1 MKTLAELEALTDDE
15 LRVMLAELVGI
26 PTKCFRFNY
35 IGHDQRVMQRN
46 RIINRSDAEREHENH
61 AKWPGTTPIEEYL
74 ELCYIPNYSGDLNAC
89 QIVATALRG
98 LDTFN
103 FTKFIKVQVVDNA
116 FELIT
121 ATPRQRTIALILTLQ
136 KP

>member
-1 MKTLAELEALTDDE
+1 MKTLTELEALTDDE

-46 RIINRSDAEREHENH
+46 RIINRGDAEREHENH

-74 ELCYIPNYSGDLNAC
+74 ELCYIPNYPGDLNAC
-89 QIVATALRG
+89 HAVDTKLTLDQSTQYVNLLWPQGYAPFQAVTAS
-98 LDTFN
+98 
-103 FTKFIKVQVVDNA
+103 
-116 FELIT
+116 
-121 ATPRQRTIALILTLQ
+121 PRKRTLALILTLQ